1 MSLHDEATL
10 GPVHCVSHRPELSNT
25 SVYSDAVELKD
36 AFGGRTRVAIV
47 VLPIV
52 AAIGAAFLF
61 TTRADQEFVAQGTLS
76 IQEFVSSTSAQEIT
90 VRIDDFE
97 SALRS
102 QDVADA
108 LFGEAP
114 DGDPEG
120 IASNRVGAGGDVSVS
135 FVAASETNAQEGLE
149 AGVRQALLIV
159 IEAEQRL
166 VTRQLSAAD
175 ELVAGSVG
183 NLRALELAAG
193 AADLAEEAARR
204 SGDLLSLRNQIAA
217 ASDPAVRAAL
227 VDTLGTKEAELQAIE
242 EQLLPWTAA
251 RARFDLGVNS
261 GATASL
267 RLQQLSTTGDDLAAA
282 PILQSARVESASSTT
297 DVLRIAVAA
306 GVLALLLVVA
316 AVLLTATGTRR
327 RETAGLATPERSD
340 E

>member
-1 MSLHDEATL
+1 
-10 GPVHCVSHRPELSNT
+10 
-25 SVYSDAVELKD
+25 
-36 AFGGRTRVAIV
+36 V

-52 AAIGAAFLF
+52 TAIGAALLF
-61 TTRADQEFVAQGTLS
+61 TARADQEFVAQGTLS
-76 IQEFVSSTSAQEIT
+76 IQEFVSSNSAQEIT
-90 VRIDDFE
+90 IRVDDFE

-102 QDVADA
+102 QDVADV

-120 IASNRVGAGGDVSVS
+120 IASNRVGAGGDLSVS
-135 FVAASETNAQEGLE
+135 FVASSETNAQDGLE
-149 AGVRQALLIV
+149 VGVRQALLIV
-159 IEAEQRL
+159 LEAEQRL
-166 VTRQLSAAD
+166 VTRQLAAAD
-175 ELVAGSVG
+175 QLAAVSVD

-217 ASDPAVRAAL
+217 AADPVVRAAL

-251 RARFDLGVNS
+251 RARFDLGVGS
-261 GATASL
+261 GANASL
-267 RLQQLSTTGDDLAAA
+267 RLQQLATTSDDLAAA
-282 PILQSARVESASSTT
+282 PILRSAQVESASSTT
-297 DVLRIAVAA
+297 EVLRTAVAA

-316 AVLLTATGTRR
+316 AVLLAATGTRR
-327 RETAGLATPERSD
+327 RETAGLATPDRSD

>member
-1 MSLHDEATL
+1 M
-10 GPVHCVSHRPELSNT
+10 
-25 SVYSDAVELKD
+25 ELKD